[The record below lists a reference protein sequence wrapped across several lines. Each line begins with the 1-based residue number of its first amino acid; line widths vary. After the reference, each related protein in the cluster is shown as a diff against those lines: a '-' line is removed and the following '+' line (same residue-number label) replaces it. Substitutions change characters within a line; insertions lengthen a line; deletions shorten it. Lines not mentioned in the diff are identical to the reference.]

1 MKSPLRSAG
10 LTSMLRTALRRSRV
24 GCAGLACVAGA
35 FAADKPPA
43 IKVTKTP
50 ATATSGA
57 VVKIEGIFGT
67 RYTAHADVADNT
79 TFDLTGMAWT
89 PKPTHPVVTAFS
101 VGEQSKPPT
110 NITILGGTVN
120 GSIPLEWSWELTH
133 AFGGAGFYTVGAGL
147 HRLEGARIHN
157 MHDGW
162 RPRETPLFRAR
173 SYPNSGKFLMRACY
187 LTGIR
192 DDAIENDEFMPGD
205 IEDCLIDGTWT
216 FLSEQNETVNGV
228 RYLKVPAIGPNED
241 PEIRVTRTLVRL
253 ARTNGDPG
261 LGTWFKFHGYET
273 PNHKIV
279 ITDSVFA
286 AGEQPR
292 NGWKLLNFHQNATFK
307 GTNYLLWLGEP
318 GKYGATKPKGVT
330 FLEGG
335 AAKAKWHALR
345 NEWLMA
351 HGYEP
356 VSADD
361 WNPMKAAVAAPKR
374 R

>member
-1 MKSPLRSAG
+1 MNLLTPFRVAVVCIVLSGAG
-10 LTSMLRTALRRSRV
+10 PTTV
-24 GCAGLACVAGA
+24 
-35 FAADKPPA
+35 AADKPPA
-43 IKVTKTP
+43 YSVTTTP

-57 VVKIEGIFGT
+57 VVKLAGVFGS
-67 RYTAHADVADNT
+67 RYIAYPDVADNT

-89 PKPTHPVVTAFS
+89 SKPTHPIVTAFF
-101 VGEQSKPPT
+101 VGEQPTPPK
-110 NITILGGTVN
+110 NITILGGVVHGT
-120 GSIPLEWSWELTH
+120 IPLEWSWELTH
-133 AFGGAGFYTVGAGL
+133 AFGGAGFYTVGSGL

-162 RPRETPLFRAR
+162 RPRETSFFRPR
-173 SYPNSGKFLMRACY
+173 SYPNNGRFLMRACY

-216 FLSEQNETVNGV
+216 FLSEQNETVNGF
-228 RYLKVPAIGPNED
+228 RSLKVPAIGPNED
-241 PEIRVTRTLVRL
+241 PEIRITRTLVRL
-253 ARTNGDPG
+253 ARTNGDDG

-273 PNHKIV
+273 PNHRLV

-286 AGEQPR
+286 VGQQPR
-292 NGWKLLNFHQNATFK
+292 NGWKELKFTKGATFK

-318 GKYGATKPKGVT
+318 GKFAGEKPAGVT
-330 FLEGG
+330 FLEG
-335 AAKAKWHALR
+335 AVARAKWHELR
-345 NEWLMA
+345 NQWLAA

-356 VSADD
+356 RGVDD
-361 WNPMKAAVAAPKR
+361 WDPMQAPVSAPKR

>member
-1 MKSPLRSAG
+1 MILAR
-10 LTSMLRTALRRSRV
+10 TSVAL
-24 GCAGLACVAGA
+24 LAASTC

-43 IKVTKTP
+43 YKVSTTP
-50 ATATSGA
+50 ATATSGP
-57 VVKIEGIFGT
+57 VVKMEGVFGS

-79 TFDLTGMAWT
+79 TFDLTGMFWDS
-89 PKPTHPVVTAFS
+89 KPTHPIVTAFL
-101 VGEQSKPPT
+101 VGEQPTPPK
-110 NITILGGTVN
+110 NITILGGVVKGT
-120 GSIPLEWSWELTH
+120 IPLEWSWELTH

-157 MHDGW
+157 LHDGW

-173 SYPNSGKFLMRACY
+173 SYPNNARFLMRACY

-192 DDAIENDEFMPGD
+192 DDALENDEFMPGD

-216 FLSEQNETVNGV
+216 FLSEQNEAVNGF
-228 RYLKVPAIGPNED
+228 RSLKVPAIGPNED

-286 AGEQPR
+286 VGEQPR
-292 NGWKLLNFHQNATFK
+292 GGWKLVNFHKNATFK
-307 GTNYLLWLGEP
+307 GANHLLWLGEP
-318 GKYGATKPKGVT
+318 GKYGATKPDGVK
-330 FLEGG
+330 FLEG
-335 AAKAKWHALR
+335 AEARAKWHELR
-345 NEWLMA
+345 NQWLVA

-356 VSADD
+356 RGAED
-361 WNPMKAAVAAPKR
+361 WDPMQAPVAAPR
-374 R
+374 RH